1 MENIF
6 GEGDLPPWK
15 PLQMSMKIC
24 DRAIYHSKLSVLD
37 QIMLTVTPPPQKQPN
52 STCGLCIW
60 NTMHVRIKKYMYNV
74 HVWLVYSMS
83 PTEWKGHLS
92 KQDTLSTVIHLSQ
105 FYFRNFSLQ
114 HEGTEKH
121 HQTKDNKT
129 WTLEKTRGTTKK
141 VRQWSTLSF
150 WSGKNTGSPSA
161 TDDQT
166 KCLTGKQNN
175 VWHHRMLDE
184 RP

>member
-37 QIMLTVTPPPQKQPN
+37 QIMLTVTPPTQKQPN

-92 KQDTLSTVIHLSQ
+92 NRIPCPQLFICHSFTFVISVFNMKEQ
-105 FYFRNFSLQ
+105 KNI
-114 HEGTEKH
+114 
-121 HQTKDNKT
+121 
-129 WTLEKTRGTTKK
+129 TRQRTTKLEHWRK
-141 VRQWSTLSF
+141 PGALRRKSD
-150 WSGKNTGSPSA
+150 SGAPSRFGLA
-161 TDDQT
+161 RTQVH
-166 KCLTGKQNN
+166 LLPLMIRPS
-175 VWHHRMLDE
+175 VWLASKTMSDTTE
-184 RP
+184 C